1 MDVIY
6 RYLDIVCKNTSGEEI
21 KLYSEDYDEGIDEIK
36 IRTSIRNENLNRG
49 WIGDLTYSTE
59 KAYDIDTTK
68 EVENVA
74 KSTYNDVLLASIT
87 VYNMDEGH
95 ITWEYRFLKK

>member
-6 RYLDIVCKNTSGEEI
+6 RYLDIVCKNALGEEV
-21 KLYSEDYDEGIDEIK
+21 KLYSEDYDECIDEIK

-59 KAYDIDTTK
+59 KAYDIETTK
-68 EVENVA
+68 EVENIA

>member
-6 RYLDIVCKNTSGEEI
+6 RYLDIVCKNALSGEI
-21 KLYSEDYDEGIDEIK
+21 KLYSEDYDESIDEIK

-59 KAYDIDTTK
+59 KAYDIESAK
-68 EVENVA
+68 EIENVA
-74 KSTYNDVLLASIT
+74 KSTYNDALLASIT
-87 VYNMDEGH
+87 VYNMDMGH